1 MDGHYLPMKSW
12 AKDEQPREKLLQ
24 RGVAAL
30 TLNELFAILLR
41 SGAGGESALE
51 LARRILADNQ
61 NDLNQLARCEIRELM
76 NRYKGVGMAKA
87 ASIIAA
93 MEIGRRRKPVELK
106 QKTTIRFSQDAY
118 HYIRSFLADLEHEE
132 FWVIYLTHGNRIKGC
147 ECLSSGGMD
156 GTVIDV
162 RMLFRK
168 ALDVK
173 ASNLIVAHNHPG
185 GALHPSSYDEL
196 ITRKIFEGGNLLD
209 IKLYDHVIVGR
220 DGYYSFADEGKLK
233 MVGNQYKK

>member
-93 MEIGRRRKPVELK
+93 MEIGRRRKPMELK

-132 FWVIYLTHGNRIKGC
+132 F
-147 ECLSSGGMD
+147 
-156 GTVIDV
+156 
-162 RMLFRK
+162 
-168 ALDVK
+168 
-173 ASNLIVAHNHPG
+173 
-185 GALHPSSYDEL
+185 
-196 ITRKIFEGGNLLD
+196 
-209 IKLYDHVIVGR
+209 
-220 DGYYSFADEGKLK
+220 
-233 MVGNQYKK
+233 